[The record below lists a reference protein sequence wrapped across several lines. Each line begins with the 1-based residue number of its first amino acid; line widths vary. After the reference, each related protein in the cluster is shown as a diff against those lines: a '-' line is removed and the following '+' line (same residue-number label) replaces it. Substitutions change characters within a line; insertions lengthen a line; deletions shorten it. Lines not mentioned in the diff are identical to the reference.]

1 MCSVVVCTARHDWQV
16 SIHHQQINVPSFY
29 HIATSLQYSMYF
41 SLQLHEEDDALN
53 MWMFD
58 AVENNGKY
66 TRYVP
71 QKWSYY
77 AGGRR

>member
-1 MCSVVVCTARHDWQV
+1 MIGKSAFIINKCTQ
-16 SIHHQQINVPSFY
+16 FL
-29 HIATSLQYSMYF
+29 HISTSLQYSMYF

-77 AGGRR
+77 AAGSSGSDHVHVLL